1 MEVTWHDETQTR
13 LGRSHN
19 RISGTGH
26 GAMERAVEPGMK
38 RAAVLL
44 ALLCMLTA
52 TASASYVP
60 ENVVSENRNGRQL
73 IIKTYSL
80 SPDADPGELLEAPF
94 DLEGFTYHHLETVK
108 QEQPYEDTKI
118 QTEVVTLE
126 TDTNDLSAILEQLAP
141 AVEYNADGYS
151 GRLTLD
157 HTTIQTQAAGYTT
170 KYYTISDT
178 KQFPGLDRNDPSY
191 IPATTVKN
199 GATLSLSNLSW
210 AVTGTGLADDTLVPT
225 SYTATATY
233 TATGSRK
240 VATGYV
246 TTASYVGEVTAEGVQ
261 SIAYTV
267 TYLGEPVEI
276 LEEFNPLWLILPVGL
291 ILLVGVFCLI
301 LCFRPN
307 ARIYAMNAKGIAYKK
322 LGQQRISVRTPK
334 LDLTRL
340 KEYPAGVA
348 SVELTSKL
356 AHKLSGRIITIQL
369 FGGSR
374 THLVEPNDGSESYW
388 FAIEEEE
395 KL

>member
-1 MEVTWHDETQTR
+1 
-13 LGRSHN
+13 
-19 RISGTGH
+19 
-26 GAMERAVEPGMK
+26 MK
-38 RAAVLL
+38 RATVLL
-44 ALLCMLTA
+44 MLLCMLTV

-60 ENVVSENRNGRQL
+60 ENVVSENRDGRQL
-73 IIKTYSL
+73 IVKTYTL
-80 SPDADPGELLEAPF
+80 PPDADPGELVEAPF

-118 QTEVVTLE
+118 QTEVITLE
-126 TDTNDLSAILEQLAP
+126 TDTDDLSAILEQLAP
-141 AVEYNADGYS
+141 VVEYSADGYS
-151 GRLTLD
+151 GKLTLD
-157 HTTIQTQAAGYTT
+157 HTTLQTQASGYTT

-191 IPATTVKN
+191 IPTTTVKN
-199 GATLSLSNLSW
+199 GTTLSLSNLSW

-246 TTASYVGEVTAEGVQ
+246 TTANYVGEVTAEGIQ
-261 SIAYTV
+261 SIVYTV
-267 TYLGEPVEI
+267 TYLGEPVEVI
-276 LEEFNPLWLILPVGL
+276 EEFDPLRVVLPVGL
-291 ILLVGVFCLI
+291 LLLVGAAGVACLM

-307 ARIYAMNAKGIAYKK
+307 ARIYAMNARGIAYKK
-322 LGQQRISVRTPK
+322 LGQQRISVRAPK

-340 KEYPAGVA
+340 KEYPAGAA

-374 THLVEPNDGSESYW
+374 THLVEPNDGNESYW